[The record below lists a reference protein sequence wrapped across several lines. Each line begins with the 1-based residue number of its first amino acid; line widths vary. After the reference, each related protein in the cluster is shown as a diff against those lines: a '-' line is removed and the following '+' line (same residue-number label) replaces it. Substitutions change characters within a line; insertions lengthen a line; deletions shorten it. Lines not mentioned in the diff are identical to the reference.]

1 MNLKDVSAL
10 FLSLRPKQWVKNFFI
25 FFPLI
30 FGQKLFSF
38 PSNLRTLEAF
48 FLFSL
53 AASAG
58 YLIND
63 IMDLKKDKFH
73 PRTRVRPIA
82 SGKLSVFKAKTAA
95 WVLGVVALAFS
106 FLLDAPFGSIVA
118 LYFMVNILYSKT
130 LKEKVILDVFCIAL
144 LFILRVVAGGVVA
157 EVELS
162 HWIIVMTGLLALF
175 LGFNKRRQE
184 LKATHEN
191 ALSHRKVL
199 LDYNVYFIDQMIAII
214 TSSIVVAYMLYTTDP
229 RTTAFFGNR
238 NIMLTIPF
246 VYYGIFRY
254 LYLIH
259 KLNVG
264 GDPTRILFRDKNTQ
278 LNLLLWLIVCVAVI
292 YAPIRWS

>member
-1 MNLKDVSAL
+1 MNSKEVSAL
-10 FLSLRPKQWVKNFFI
+10 FFSLRPRQWVKNFFI
-25 FFPLI
+25 FLPLI
-30 FGQKLFSF
+30 FGQKLFCF
-38 PSNLRTLEAF
+38 PANLRTLGAF

-53 AASAG
+53 VASSG

-63 IMDLKKDKFH
+63 LFDFKKDKFH
-73 PRTRVRPIA
+73 SRTRVRPIA
-82 SGKLSVFKAKTAA
+82 SGKISLSNAA
-95 WVLGVVALAFS
+95 AAACILGAASLALSYLFDVSFGFIVTIYFVLNVVYS
-106 FLLDAPFGSIVA
+106 MLLKD
-118 LYFMVNILYSKT
+118 L
-130 LKEKVILDVFCIAL
+130 VILDVFCIGF

-184 LKATHEN
+184 LKLSPEEI
-191 ALSHRKVL
+191 LSHRKVL
-199 LDYNVYFIDQMIAII
+199 GEYNVYFIDQIIAII
-214 TSSIVVAYMLYTTDP
+214 TSSIVVAYMLYTTDS
-229 RTTAFFGNR
+229 RTVIFFGNK
-238 NIMLTIPF
+238 NLMFSIPF

-278 LNLLLWLIVCVAVI
+278 WNLVLWLVVCVTAI
-292 YAPIRWS
+292 YTHVR

>member
-1 MNLKDVSAL
+1 MNPKEMSAL
-10 FLSLRPKQWVKNFFI
+10 FFSLRPRQWVKNFFI
-25 FFPLI
+25 FLPLI
-30 FGQKLFSF
+30 FGQKLFCF
-38 PSNLRTLEAF
+38 PVNLRTLGAF

-53 AASAG
+53 VTSAG

-63 IMDLKKDKFH
+63 IADFKKDKFH

-82 SGKLSVFKAKTAA
+82 SGKVSIPKAKAAA
-95 WVLGVVALAFS
+95 WILGTASLALSYLFNTSFGFIVTIYFVLN
-106 FLLDAPFGSIVA
+106 IV
-118 LYFMVNILYSKT
+118 YSKV
-130 LKEKVILDVFCIAL
+130 LKEMVILDVFCISF

-184 LKATHEN
+184 LRLSQEE

-199 LDYNVYFIDQMIAII
+199 VEYNVYFIDQMIAII
-214 TSSIVVAYMLYTTDP
+214 TSSIVVAYMLYTTDS
-229 RTTAFFGNR
+229 RTTAFFGNK
-238 NIMLTIPF
+238 NIMFSIPF

-264 GDPTRILFRDKNTQ
+264 GDPTRILFRDKSTQ
-278 LNLLLWLIVCVAVI
+278 LNLVLWLVVCVIAI
-292 YAPIRWS
+292 YAHVR